1 MNRQRGSF
9 FSGIVVILV
18 ILLLSATALL
28 AVATVRERNIVK
40 AESLLRS
47 GDFYGA
53 AELFVKAKKYSLR
66 PESRVIKGLAEANL
80 GMEDYEA
87 ATQYYEKLVT
97 LEPDNVDARYKL
109 GLLYMRAK
117 DYGAAE
123 KEVEALRGIGT
134 DSAIQSADALM
145 ENLSSGK
152 VKGFFR
158 DLLKKVAPGLPEI
171 PGITQDAPIRPDTED
186 ITNDPL
192 SRDGDEHEAGNLESA
207 PDSGGAVTE

>member
-1 MNRQRGSF
+1 MNRQRGGF
-9 FSGIVVILV
+9 FSGIVVMLV

-28 AVATVRERNIVK
+28 AVATLRERNILK

-53 AELFVKAKKYSLR
+53 AELFRKAEKFSLR
-66 PESRVIKGLAEANL
+66 PESRVLKGLAEANL
-80 GMEDYEA
+80 GMEDYETA
-87 ATQYYEKLVT
+87 VQYYEKLVA

-109 GLLYMRAK
+109 GLLYIRAK

-123 KEVEALRGIGT
+123 KEVEALKGIGT
-134 DSAIQSADALM
+134 ENAMQSADALS

-158 DLLKKVAPGLPEI
+158 DLLKKVAPDLPGI
-171 PGITQDAPIRPDTED
+171 PGITEDGSIKPDTGETSD
-186 ITNDPL
+186 DLL
-192 SRDGDEHEAGNLESA
+192 SEDEHEAADTFQSV
-207 PDSGGAVTE
+207 PDSGDAVAE